1 MNLDMVAVVRCRDCV
16 HDGLLT
22 CPICYILKKRKKHEL
37 IFVNH
42 DPEFFCAYGERKE
55 VSE

>member
-22 CPICYILKKRKKHEL
+22 CPICYIEKHEL

-42 DPEFFCAYGERKE
+42 DPEFFCAYGERRE
-55 VSE
+55 GGSE

>member
-1 MNLDMVAVVRCRDCV
+1 MNSDTVSVVRCRDCA

-22 CPICYILKKRKKHEL
+22 CPICYIEKHEL

-42 DPEFFCAYGERKE
+42 DPEFFCAYGERME
-55 VSE
+55 GGSE

>member
-1 MNLDMVAVVRCRDCV
+1 MNPDVVAVVRCRDCV

-22 CPICYILKKRKKHEL
+22 CPICYIEKHEL
-37 IFVNH
+37 I
-42 DPEFFCAYGERKE
+42 FCAYGERRE